1 MRRRVVMLRVALSRL
16 CIVFFACFWSAFV
29 FAEDEEAAEGE
40 GEDKPPAAIYLPLK
54 PPFVVNYGGAGRLRY
69 IKTEMSVRVANID
82 TGNAVRVHMP
92 FIRNNMVMLFSSQTN
107 ETVSSQEGREKI
119 RMDALEK
126 IRDVLEA
133 ENQTPREDVVEVFFN
148 SFIVQK

>member
-1 MRRRVVMLRVALSRL
+1 MLKSILWPLWCRL
-16 CIVFFACFWSAFV
+16 CIALFLCFQSV
-29 FAEDEEAAEGE
+29 YLYAEEEAAEGE
-40 GEDKPPAAIYLPLK
+40 ENAPPPAIYLPLK

-69 IKTEMSVRVANID
+69 IKTEVSVRVANID
-82 TGNAVRVHMP
+82 TGNAVRFHMP
-92 FIRNNMVMLFSSQTN
+92 FIRNNMVMLFSSQTS

-119 RMDALEK
+119 RMDALEQ

-133 ENQTPREDVVEVFFN
+133 ENKTPREDVIEVFFN